1 MVNKTELMERISAH
15 TGMAVKDVEKAMKG
29 FSDVVNNVAADGKE
43 KITWP
48 GFLTFAPAKRAART
62 ARNPQTGAEIQIA
75 AKNTIKVS
83 PGTALKA
90 VANGET
96 KPPILNG

>member
-1 MVNKTELMERISAH
+1 MNKTELIDKIAAH
-15 TGMAVKDVEKAMKG
+15 TGMATKDVEKCMKG
-29 FSDVVNNVAADGKE
+29 FSDVVHNVASEGKE

-48 GFLTFAPAKRAART
+48 GFLTFSPAKRAART
-62 ARNPQTGAEIQIA
+62 ARNPQTGEDIKIP

-83 PGTALKA
+83 PGTSLKA

-96 KPPILNG
+96 KPPTLNG